1 MHRFPSLL
9 FQGALGL
16 LVCLGLCLPGSEA
29 RAQCVSVNAFQIFEV
44 TTGQPKALSTTDLE
58 KYFNMA
64 RCQCGASGHHKINIT
79 VMLTG
84 SPASCTSERLAILA
98 GSNCYNDSTKIFDT
112 TNCTVLLGAG
122 SAGDVAGVLLKGYQG
137 TSLDVVNIPTNKFMG
152 GTCTASDIS
161 TSSITAYT
169 SDTSGGN
176 WTAGTTLSFNT
187 DTQGPAAPKSAIAV
201 AGENLVEVTFTSHTA
216 SATSTDD
223 SGATGI
229 TTDSYFKSYQVL
241 CEEVDASGNSVGPG
255 LAAPPT
261 ADYLAAINLC
271 GSTSTPDAGTPD
283 TGSPDASTADAGM
296 GLGWPKPLAAEAGVP
311 DAKPADLK
319 PPDAIPLDAKTIDGP
334 PLDAKAVDATPSDA
348 KPADNGSP
356 DAGVDAS
363 TSAPSGGLAAYNQ
376 AYVCSAKVSAP
387 GPVRI
392 TGLKNRVTYNFYVI
406 TIDTMGNPSDM
417 TSAGSATPIPEEDL
431 WERYK
436 RSKGKAT
443 GGYCFVATAAYGS
456 YDHPHVRVL
465 REFRDQVLL
474 RSGWGRTFVQS
485 YYLLSPGPANWL
497 ARHNSARAAARLG
510 LWPVT
515 LFAGGWLYTSS
526 AQKGLLL
533 LGAALMLWLLAK
545 RRTRQRARGGQS

>member
-9 FQGALGL
+9 SQGALGL
-16 LVCLGLCLPGSEA
+16 LVCIGLCLPASEA

-44 TTGQPKALSTTDLE
+44 TTGQPKTLSTTDLE

-79 VMLTG
+79 VMLNG

-122 SAGDVAGVLLKGYQG
+122 SAGDVTGVLLTGYQG

-216 SATSTDD
+216 SATTTDD
-223 SGATGI
+223 SGATGT
-229 TTDSYFKSYQVL
+229 TTDANFKSYQVL
-241 CEEVDASGNSVGPG
+241 CEELDASGNSVGPG

-261 ADYLAAINLC
+261 ADYLAAVNLC
-271 GSTSTPDAGTPD
+271 GSTTTPDAGTPD
-283 TGSPDASTADAGM
+283 AGSPDASTADAGM
-296 GLGWPKPLAAEAGVP
+296 GLGWPKPLAAEAGA
-311 DAKPADLK
+311 AKEAGISPEAG
-319 PPDAIPLDAKTIDGP
+319 AAKEAGISPEAGSP
-334 PLDAKAVDATPSDA
+334 EA
-348 KPADNGSP
+348 GSP
-356 DAGVDAS
+356 DAGMPDTS
-363 TSAPSGGLAAYNQ
+363 TPAPSGGLAAYNQ

-392 TGLKNRVTYNFYVI
+392 TGLKNSIPYKFYVI
-406 TIDTMGNPSDM
+406 TIDTMGNPSAM
-417 TSAGSATPIPEEDL
+417 TSAGTATPILEEDL

-436 RSKGKAT
+436 RSGGKAT

-465 REFRDQVLL
+465 REFRDKVLL
-474 RSGWGRTFVQS
+474 RSGWGRIFVQS
-485 YYLLSPGPANWL
+485 YYRLSPGPANWL
-497 ARHNSARAAARLG
+497 ARHNGPRAVARLG

-533 LGAALMLWLLAK
+533 LGAALMLWLMAK
-545 RRTRQRARGGQS
+545 RRTRQRVRGGQS